1 MCFYL
6 FRCIAKPQP
15 VVTNLPFK
23 IALIKIESLHKIKK
37 NRFAGNLLNTIR
49 VYLIKLYIIYR
60 ITTNNSLHFHWS
72 GLWRLKNATQTA
84 GRTAQLAFGGD
95 TQYQTFL
102 VIPLGEYTLVQIHKD
117 GVHGAQLTVK
127 HALHVAMSSYKDN
140 NLITNVCCKKIK

>member
-60 ITTNNSLHFHWS
+60 ITTTLYISIGAAFE
-72 GLWRLKNATQTA
+72 GLRMLRRL
-84 GRTAQLAFGGD
+84 LAALPNWLLGVTHD
-95 TQYQTFL
+95 TR
-102 VIPLGEYTLVQIHKD
+102 H
-117 GVHGAQLTVK
+117 
-127 HALHVAMSSYKDN
+127 SS
-140 NLITNVCCKKIK
+140 